1 VSWVY
6 RFDERALKELRK
18 LGHQAQQDILAY
30 LDKRV
35 DGTGDPR
42 KYGKGLKANLS
53 GLWRYRV
60 GVVAISCRRLSN
72 HCQDSRWRVSCTG
85 GCCWTSKTHLRL
97 IRLYQFIHPDAYRR
111 FYSNEETMAELFS
124 PINHGQSL
132 AGFFP
137 CGSVRVFFD
146 QFSEQIDGFF
156 RLAHGAGIKVCE
168 VDGGP
173 TPTFRS

>member
-60 GVVAISCRRLSN
+60 GNYRIIARIRDGELVVLVVAVGHRKHIY
-72 HCQDSRWRVSCTG
+72 D
-85 GCCWTSKTHLRL
+85 
-97 IRLYQFIHPDAYRR
+97 
-111 FYSNEETMAELFS
+111 
-124 PINHGQSL
+124 
-132 AGFFP
+132 
-137 CGSVRVFFD
+137 
-146 QFSEQIDGFF
+146 
-156 RLAHGAGIKVCE
+156 
-168 VDGGP
+168 
-173 TPTFRS
+173 